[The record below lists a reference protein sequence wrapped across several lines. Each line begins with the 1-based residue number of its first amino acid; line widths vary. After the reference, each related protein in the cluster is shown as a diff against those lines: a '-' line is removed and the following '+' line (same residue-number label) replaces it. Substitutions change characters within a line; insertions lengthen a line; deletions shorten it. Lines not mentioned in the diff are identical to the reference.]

1 MTSIQEGKDYAGQR
15 VASLAGVSVFDFMR
29 VPRGVALLLGNQ
41 WRTTDAEALR

>member
-29 VPRGVALLLGNQ
+29 AARRCAVVGESVADI
-41 WRTTDAEALR
+41 DAEALR